1 MHQQNDVRIYL
12 IFFVFVAFA
21 FVLVGR
27 LFFLQTIEADK
38 YRTLADDQYVRP
50 APDRSDRG
58 NIFFTYKTGE
68 TISAATLGYGYEVI
82 VDPSMIADA
91 DAVVSA
97 LKNIFPTLDTD
108 DTIVRLADKHSKYVV
123 VIERIDEE
131 TADTVNALDIDGV
144 GAYRQNW
151 RVYPGETLAAH
162 VLGFVGYDGN
172 GFSGRY
178 GLERYYEDILSRND
192 TYVPANFFVELFSN
206 ITDSILYAGKERAGD
221 IVSSVEPNIQAYA
234 ERVLRETRAHW
245 ASDEGGMIVVDPM
258 TGRVYAMAAFPSFD
272 PNVYGKETN
281 TAVFVNPL
289 TENVYEMGSIIK
301 PLTVAA
307 GLDAGV
313 ITAKTTYND
322 TGSIVLNGAKIS
334 NYDGK
339 ARGVVP
345 MQEVLNQS
353 LNTGVSFIVSKLGH
367 EQFRTYMRKLGI
379 DEETGIDLPGEVH
392 GLADN
397 LDSPRDIEYAT
408 ASFGQGIAMTPIEAT
423 MALSALGNGGKLLTP
438 GLVTRIAYEDG
449 SEKLIYP
456 DEGRQVFKKSTSDEI
471 TRMLVTVV
479 DDALAGGKYALPQHT
494 IAAKTGTAQM
504 SNPAGGG
511 YYEDRYLHSFFG
523 YFPAY
528 NPRFLVFMYHTYPK
542 GAKYASETLTAPFME
557 MTKFLISYYEIP
569 PDR

>member
-1 MHQQNDVRIYL
+1 
-12 IFFVFVAFA
+12 
-21 FVLVGR
+21 
-27 LFFLQTIEADK
+27 
-38 YRTLADDQYVRP
+38 
-50 APDRSDRG
+50 
-58 NIFFTYKTGE
+58 
-68 TISAATLGYGYEVI
+68 
-82 VDPSMIADA
+82 
-91 DAVVSA
+91 
-97 LKNIFPTLDTD
+97 
-108 DTIVRLADKHSKYVV
+108 
-123 VIERIDEE
+123 
-131 TADTVNALDIDGV
+131 
-144 GAYRQNW
+144 
-151 RVYPGETLAAH
+151 
-162 VLGFVGYDGN
+162 
-172 GFSGRY
+172 
-178 GLERYYEDILSRND
+178 
-192 TYVPANFFVELFSN
+192 
-206 ITDSILYAGKERAGD
+206 
-221 IVSSVEPNIQAYA
+221 VSSVEPNIQAYA